1 MSARDTLIMGAPLE
15 PVIIAEQGGL
25 VVAEHGAAVLLI
37 DRGNRVVEITAYV
50 LIVLTLV
57 FGGFGAVSIVD
68 SVTDGRSSV
77 PITLGTIL
85 LAVGVSAAVVAGFM
99 IRSAYRIRRRALST
113 FTPLAVFDRA
123 QRVYRDGADQAV
135 APLDQVRFERRMQ
148 MTSSSPQLV
157 AVTPWGTHILKRGN
171 PFGGGI
177 GRVDEVLNDMVQGR
191 TL

>member
-1 MSARDTLIMGAPLE
+1 MGAPLE

-37 DRGNRVVEITAYV
+37 DRGGNRVVEITAYV

-148 MTSSSPQLV
+148 MTSSSP
-157 AVTPWGTHILKRGN
+157 AVGRGDAVGGN
-171 PFGGGI
+171 PHPQARQPVRRRHRP
-177 GRVDEVLNDMVQGR
+177 GRRGTQ
-191 TL
+191 

>member
-1 MSARDTLIMGAPLE
+1 M
-15 PVIIAEQGGL
+15 
-25 VVAEHGAAVLLI
+25 
-37 DRGNRVVEITAYV
+37 
-50 LIVLTLV
+50 
-57 FGGFGAVSIVD
+57 
-68 SVTDGRSSV
+68 
-77 PITLGTIL
+77 
-85 LAVGVSAAVVAGFM
+85 
-99 IRSAYRIRRRALST
+99 
-113 FTPLAVFDRA
+113 AVFDRA